1 VEGLRVAQGVRGGTG
16 TPATATI
23 IAARHGGDA
32 ISAADGSCVEE
43 GASVSVV
50 GVLNAVGAIH
60 LLLRAFWR
68 APGGSLLSSSSIG
81 IAWGGDG
88 RMGLWEGGPGPGV
101 WGGDG
106 RRNFPRIRIPLPR
119 SGLPRSGS
127 SRLVEE
133 IDE

>member
-32 ISAADGSCVEE
+32 ISAAGSCAEE

-81 IAWGGDG
+81 VAWGGDG
-88 RMGLWEGGPGPGV
+88 RMGLWERGA
-101 WGGDG
+101 WGLGWGWSAGFSTDTH
-106 RRNFPRIRIPLPR
+106 
-119 SGLPRSGS
+119 S
-127 SRLVEE
+127 SSKVGASEE
-133 IDE
+133 EW